1 MAPMALGL
9 ILGWC
14 LVAASRAWHV
24 PQPSLLLHP
33 SQGVSLGDT
42 VTLQCHLPRLA
53 AWVKF
58 YQEGHLISYKYPG
71 KEQDRAEFS
80 LVDIKQEAAVR
91 YWCQYE
97 LLYTARTSETSEP
110 VELVV
115 TDHRFSPPE
124 ISLSP
129 EKYVETGTNI
139 TIRCWNQDYQGIFLL
154 HKDGC
159 SAPIQHQDP
168 DGGGTATF
176 TLFGVTPADN
186 GSYRCSYRAK
196 AYPLVSSPLGDRV
209 ILVVRPTH
217 APPDAGVPPRQPEAV
232 QFQVP
237 PGDSEGLTYAEL
249 HAVNAGPWL
258 SGLPAAPQPAVI
270 YAEVGTAGPH

>member
-1 MAPMALGL
+1 
-9 ILGWC
+9 
-14 LVAASRAWHV
+14 
-24 PQPSLLLHP
+24 
-33 SQGVSLGDT
+33 
-42 VTLQCHLPRLA
+42 
-53 AWVKF
+53 WVKF

-209 ILVVRPTH
+209 MLVVRPTH
-217 APPDAGVPPRQPEAV
+217 APLDPTGASGGSLANPVVVVLGVCTAALSFILVLVVFLLAARGCWIRRDESSDAGVPPRQPETV

-258 SGLPAAPQPAVI
+258 SGLPAAPSPL
-270 YAEVGTAGPH
+270 